1 MRIIWCKPFCSEQKQ
16 HIKFPKTVDD
26 LKSLGIVISE
36 YQDNYY
42 WEILLFMG
50 TTYIL
55 YPFWVGILRSVS
67 LLFRRLCSCI
77 RYPEERSCIH
87 SLQSFMIPGSIFL
100 SVLLGYLFP
109 FPVALGLVALCSAV
123 GASLC
128 YLLIGF
134 VGSKVLLFLIPEKI
148 EYCRSVIHRYRNAMF
163 LCICFLRISPLIP
176 NWLINVSSPIIE
188 VPLLH
193 FFWGTFIGEFM
204 ETMEDSVSLCH
215 TISPSN
221 H

>member
-1 MRIIWCKPFCSEQKQ
+1 MRIFGALFFSEQKQ

-42 WEILLFMG
+42 WEILLFMS
-50 TTYIL
+50 TTYI
-55 YPFWVGILRSVS
+55 F
-67 LLFRRLCSCI
+67 
-77 RYPEERSCIH
+77 
-87 SLQSFMIPGSIFL
+87 LQSFMIPGSIFL

-148 EYCRSVIHRYRNAMF
+148 EYCRSMIHRYRNAMF

-193 FFWGTFIGEFM
+193 FFWGTFIGVVPL
-204 ETMEDSVSLCH
+204 SVVFVKAGTVLQELTDLGVTSVTSVYTLI
-215 TISPSN
+215 TLSVLSMLPFIFRKQIKRWFAF
-221 H
+221 